1 MERSQTL
8 PKMKKSLLIS
18 TAVLVAS
25 GACLALVSFR
35 QANVPAPMTKCHIP
49 NDVTASID
57 HHAKKSAPRP
67 EGCVFKTVYE
77 GEGLDPSFVL
87 QTPENVVKSEK
98 RGLEWLVKAQAND
111 GGFGCG
117 SHARQDII
125 DPHAVSTDPATTA
138 MVGMALMRM
147 GNSLDKGLYADQ
159 LKKATE
165 YILVQVEK
173 APKGATNITSL
184 TGTQIQSKLGA
195 NIDVALA
202 TQFLSNLVAKIG
214 EQHPTYL
221 RSKRALNTC
230 VGMIQRSQNADGSV
244 QGDGWAGVLQ
254 SSFAASALES
264 AKNVGAEVDEES
276 LDLARDYQKANFDA
290 NTGSVATE
298 RAAGVTLYAVSG
310 STRNSAV
317 QAREVTEVVAKAKKE
332 GKVPKDAQVD
342 SKTLEDAGYSPAEA
356 EKMTTAYQVYNAAKT
371 QAQAD
376 NVISGFGNNGGEE
389 FLSFLQ
395 TGESLVIAKDNGWK
409 NWYGQTTGRL
419 VEIQNQDGSWN
430 GHHCITSPVF
440 CTATSLLILS
450 VNNDIEHLL
459 AQGAVKYRN

>member
-1 MERSQTL
+1 MIMRKYVFIL
-8 PKMKKSLLIS
+8 PAI
-18 TAVLVAS
+18 LVAT
-25 GACLALVSFR
+25 GAAVVLISFR
-35 QANVPAPMTKCHIP
+35 QATRPEEPHCHVPAADPSLI
-49 NDVTASID
+49 TA
-57 HHAKKSAPRP
+57 AKKPAK
-67 EGCVFKTVYE
+67 GCVFKTVYE

-87 QTPENVVKSEK
+87 ATPDHVLRSEQ

-111 GGFGCG
+111 GGFGSG
-117 SHARQDII
+117 SHARQDIM

-147 GNSLDKGLYADQ
+147 GNTLDKGQYAAQ
-159 LKKATE
+159 LKRATD
-165 YILVQVEK
+165 YLLVQVES
-173 APKGATNITSL
+173 APKGAVNITQIS
-184 TGTQIQSKLGA
+184 GTQIQSKLGA
-195 NIDVALA
+195 NIDVALT
-202 TQFLSNLVAKIG
+202 TQFLSNLLARIG
-214 EQHPTYL
+214 EQHGTYL
-221 RSKRALNTC
+221 RVKRALNTC

-276 LDLARDYQKANFDA
+276 LELARDYQKANFDA

-298 RAAGVTLYAVSG
+298 RAAGVTLYAVSS
-310 STRNSAV
+310 STRNSAA
-317 QAREVTEVVAKAKKE
+317 QARAANEAVERAKKE
-332 GKVPKDAQVD
+332 GKVAKDAPMD
-342 SKTLEDAGYSPAEA
+342 SKALEGAGYTPAEA
-356 EKMTTAYQVYNAAKT
+356 EKMNTAYQVFNAAKT

-395 TGESLVIAKDNGWK
+395 TGESLVIAKDQGWK
-409 NWYGQTTGRL
+409 NWYGQTTKRL
-419 VEIQNQDGSWN
+419 VDIQNQDGSWN

-459 AQGAVKYRN
+459 AQGAVKYK